1 MNLSPFF
8 RNLRSAY
15 QAELDD
21 LTQDSEG
28 KNVLRKRLADKRKE
42 IGFLAQM
49 IELSPE
55 MVAVVF
61 HQGFRFTT
69 PAALDKLVG
78 LQPKAFP
85 DWATLSSAV
94 TLEPWAHSL
103 AEVVLRQPG
112 VLMAVGDTLVA
123 GLSGRLVGMS
133 PDTGLVRWESPIASA
148 RGTND
153 VERLV
158 ELVAPA
164 SRAGYSVCARAFQA
178 GVGCVDVRNA
188 SVQWTQKSSG
198 AQGLDGDSAALY
210 GTQSNG
216 AVTAWRRSDGEQSW
230 TTQRLAY
237 RQLTAPLLLGRSV
250 VVGDESG
257 LLHLLSREDG
267 SPLTRLQTDGSGIA
281 THPVEV
287 AGTLVAVTRKGRIY
301 GFRPD

>member
-78 LQPKAFP
+78 LQPKALP

-112 VLMAVGDTLVA
+112 GDRFMAVAA
-123 GLSGRLVGMS
+123 GLEYLQHHPRMAQAQQAEAPEHTESDGDDDAIPLS
-133 PDTGLVRWESPIASA
+133 ADDDTGPHDDHTRE
-148 RGTND
+148 
-153 VERLV
+153 E
-158 ELVAPA
+158 
-164 SRAGYSVCARAFQA
+164 AGADWLA
-178 GVGCVDVRNA
+178 D
-188 SVQWTQKSSG
+188 
-198 AQGLDGDSAALY
+198 QGFD
-210 GTQSNG
+210 
-216 AVTAWRRSDGEQSW
+216 
-230 TTQRLAY
+230 
-237 RQLTAPLLLGRSV
+237 
-250 VVGDESG
+250 
-257 LLHLLSREDG
+257 
-267 SPLTRLQTDGSGIA
+267 
-281 THPVEV
+281 
-287 AGTLVAVTRKGRIY
+287 RK
-301 GFRPD
+301 D

>member
-103 AEVVLRQPG
+103 AQTVLREPQG
-112 VLMAVGDTLVA
+112 ATFMAVAA
-123 GLSGRLVGMS
+123 GLEYLHQHARLAAHAGPGHDAADADDGETPEHDDDYDALS
-133 PDTGLVRWESPIASA
+133 ADDALEPQDSRSREEASA
-148 RGTND
+148 NWLAD
-153 VERLV
+153 V
-158 ELVAPA
+158 
-164 SRAGYSVCARAFQA
+164 GF
-178 GVGCVDVRNA
+178 D
-188 SVQWTQKSSG
+188 
-198 AQGLDGDSAALY
+198 
-210 GTQSNG
+210 
-216 AVTAWRRSDGEQSW
+216 
-230 TTQRLAY
+230 
-237 RQLTAPLLLGRSV
+237 
-250 VVGDESG
+250 
-257 LLHLLSREDG
+257 
-267 SPLTRLQTDGSGIA
+267 
-281 THPVEV
+281 
-287 AGTLVAVTRKGRIY
+287 RK
-301 GFRPD
+301 D